1 MNSRLIL
8 KQIKAIILIGFCFFI
23 VACSKV
29 TRSNF
34 DQIQPGM
41 SMKQVVALIGEPTHT
56 ESINVAGLSG
66 TSAVW
71 KDSKGEIDIQFF
83 NDKVAVKAFSKT
95 GDKAPSAND

>member
-8 KQIKAIILIGFCFFI
+8 KQLKTFVLIGLCFFI

-41 SMKQVVALIGEPTHT
+41 TMKQVVALIGEPTHT
-56 ESINVAGLSG
+56 ESINIAGLSG

-71 KDSKGEIDIQFF
+71 KDSQGEIDIQFF
-83 NDKVAVKAFSKT
+83 NDKVAVKAFSKA
-95 GDKAPSAND
+95 GDKEMAASN